1 MHIYTYI
8 PAWQQLAASVVAA
21 TASAS
26 SIADAAASS
35 FAEGKKRNNIEYTVA
50 KVKYISFKFHV
61 GLFCH
66 NSRTLLVLLQHSFA
80 SVILQLSH
88 RLRAN

>member
-61 GLFCH
+61 RYITYKLHVGLFIH
-66 NSRTLLVLLQHSFA
+66 LTNMGDIYTSK
-80 SVILQLSH
+80 
-88 RLRAN
+88 

>member
-1 MHIYTYI
+1 MYTYI

-35 FAEGKKRNNIEYTVA
+35 FAEGKKKKNRIPSG
-50 KVKYISFKFHV
+50 KSQIH
-61 GLFCH
+61 LIH
-66 NSRTLLVLLQHSFA
+66 LLYRALLP
-80 SVILQLSH
+80 QL
-88 RLRAN
+88 